1 MIVVEMDVLD
11 VDVLDVDARDV
22 DVLDDGASAC
32 TKESHLQ
39 SQVCATL
46 AIAALVC
53 LRVPGVSLN

>member
-1 MIVVEMDVLD
+1 MIVVEM
-11 VDVLDVDARDV
+11 DVLDVDARDV

>member
-1 MIVVEMDVLD
+1 VDVNVIVVEM
-11 VDVLDVDARDV
+11 DVLDVDARDV